1 MEAIDTANEIKF
13 LDDIQNINYLFEK
26 IKKHYERKNEVFTN
40 SITVPVMNKSE
51 RKIEQDTEIYQKIK
65 EMTYN
70 SKDNVVYNYI
80 KRNLI

>member
-1 MEAIDTANEIKF
+1 
-13 LDDIQNINYLFEK
+13 
-26 IKKHYERKNEVFTN
+26 
-40 SITVPVMNKSE
+40 MNKSE
-51 RKIEQDTEIYQKIK
+51 GKIEQDTEIYQKIK